1 MKVSE
6 ILAGST
12 KAYPSIEIVP
22 PLRGITK
29 DELLES
35 IAPFMEFSPKY
46 INVTSHRDEFEYREE
61 ADGSFSRHLLRNRIN
76 ETTVCAAIMSKYDVE
91 VVPHLIC
98 GGSTKEEIESKLD
111 NLEFLGINNIV
122 ALRGDSMTGE
132 KRFTPTPGGYSFA
145 SELVE
150 GIRSYQGSAGY
161 KRKRGMDSST
171 SLGMTEGGNGMTEG
185 GNGKTERGNGMTEK
199 ELGRGK
205 RLAEERFFCI
215 GVGAYPEK
223 HFEAANIETDI
234 LNLKRK
240 VDAGADYII
249 TQMFFDNKVYYD
261 FVEKC
266 RAAGI
271 TVPIVPGLKPLST
284 ARQISVLPEAFSL
297 DIPLE
302 LTGEIE
308 KHRNDKEAV
317 YRIGTEWCT
326 MQCKDLLKH
335 GVPAVHF
342 YTMGKSRNIT
352 DILRECF

>member
-22 PLRGITK
+22 PLRGVTK
-29 DELLES
+29 NELLES

-46 INVTSHRDEFEYREE
+46 INVTSHRDEFEYRQE
-61 ADGSFSRHLLRNRIN
+61 ADGSFSRHLVRNRIN
-76 ETTVCAAIMSKYDVE
+76 ETTVCAAIMSRYDVA
-91 VVPHLIC
+91 VIPHLIC
-98 GGSTKEEIESKLD
+98 GGSTKEEIDSKLD
-111 NLEFLGINNIV
+111 NLAFLGIDNLV
-122 ALRGDSMTGE
+122 ALRGDSLSGE
-132 KRFTPTPGGYSFA
+132 KRFTPTPGGYSYA

-150 GIRSYQGSAGY
+150 AIR
-161 KRKRGMDSST
+161 RRDSST
-171 SLGMTEGGNGMTEG
+171 SLGMTGEKKGMTD
-185 GNGKTERGNGMTEK
+185 
-199 ELGRGK
+199 GR
-205 RLAEERFFCI
+205 FCI

-223 HFEAANIETDI
+223 HFEAANLETDI
-234 LNLKRK
+234 LNLKKK
-240 VDAGADYII
+240 VDAGADYIV
-249 TQMFFDNKVYYD
+249 TQMFFDNQVFYD

-271 TVPIVPGLKPLST
+271 SAPIIPGLKPLST

-302 LTGEIE
+302 LTQEIE
-308 KHRNDKEAV
+308 KHSNDKEAV
-317 YRIGTEWCT
+317 YRIGTEWCA
-326 MQCKDLLKH
+326 MQCKDLIRH

>member
-1 MKVSE
+1 MKISE
-6 ILAGST
+6 ILAASK

-61 ADGSFSRHLLRNRIN
+61 ADGTFSRHLLRNRIS

-98 GGSTKEEIESKLD
+98 GGSTIEEIESKLD
-111 NLEFLGINNIV
+111 NMAFLGINNIV
-122 ALRGDSMTGE
+122 ALRGDSMAGE
-132 KRFTPTPGGYSFA
+132 KRFTPTPGGYRYA

-150 GIRSYQGSAGY
+150 GIRSYQGSNSY
-161 KRKRGMDSST
+161 RRSRGLEADD
-171 SLGMTEGGNGMTEG
+171 
-185 GNGKTERGNGMTEK
+185 
-199 ELGRGK
+199 
-205 RLAEERFFCI
+205 RFFCI

-234 LNLKRK
+234 LNLKKK

-249 TQMFFDNKVYYD
+249 TQMFFDNQVYYD
-261 FVEKC
+261 FAARC

-271 TVPIVPGLKPLST
+271 NVPIIPGLKPIST

-302 LTGEIE
+302 LTQEIE
-308 KHRNDKEAV
+308 KHKNDKDAV

-326 MQCKDLLKH
+326 AQCKDLLQH
-335 GVPAVHF
+335 NVPAVHF

>member
-1 MKVSE
+1 MKISE
-6 ILAGST
+6 ILAASK

-61 ADGSFSRHLLRNRIN
+61 ADGTFSRHLLRNRIS

-98 GGSTKEEIESKLD
+98 GGSTIEEIESKLD
-111 NLEFLGINNIV
+111 NMAFLGINNIV
-122 ALRGDSMTGE
+122 ALRGDSMAGE
-132 KRFTPTPGGYSFA
+132 KRFTPTPGGYRYA

-150 GIRSYQGSAGY
+150 GIRSYQGSNSY
-161 KRKRGMDSST
+161 RRNRGLEADD
-171 SLGMTEGGNGMTEG
+171 
-185 GNGKTERGNGMTEK
+185 
-199 ELGRGK
+199 
-205 RLAEERFFCI
+205 RFFCI

-234 LNLKRK
+234 LNLKKK

-249 TQMFFDNKVYYD
+249 TQMFFDNNIYYD

-271 TVPIVPGLKPLST
+271 DVPIIPGLKPIST

-302 LTGEIE
+302 LTCEIE
-308 KHRNDKEAV
+308 KHRNDKDAV

>member
-6 ILAGST
+6 ILAASK

-46 INVTSHRDEFEYREE
+46 INVTSHRDEYEYREE
-61 ADGSFSRHLLRNRIN
+61 ADGTFSRHLVRNRIN

-98 GGSTKEEIESKLD
+98 GGSTKEEIESRLD
-111 NLEFLGINNIV
+111 NLAFLGINNIV
-122 ALRGDSMTGE
+122 ALRGDSMSGE
-132 KRFTPTPGGYSFA
+132 KRFTPTSGGYRYA
-145 SELVE
+145 NELVD
-150 GIRSYQGSAGY
+150 GIRSYQGSNSYRRSHGLQT
-161 KRKRGMDSST
+161 DD
-171 SLGMTEGGNGMTEG
+171 
-185 GNGKTERGNGMTEK
+185 
-199 ELGRGK
+199 
-205 RLAEERFFCI
+205 RFFCI

-240 VDAGADYII
+240 IDAGADYII
-249 TQMFFDNKVYYD
+249 TQMFFDNKIYYD
-261 FVEKC
+261 FVDKC

-271 TVPIVPGLKPLST
+271 TVPIIPGLKPLST

-302 LTGEIE
+302 LTQEIE
-308 KHRNDKEAV
+308 KVKDDKDAV
-317 YRIGTEWCT
+317 YRIGTEWCA
-326 MQCKDLLKH
+326 MQCKDLLAH

>member
-1 MKVSE
+1 MSE
-6 ILAGST
+6 ST
-12 KAYPSIEIVP
+12 KAYPSLEIVP
-22 PLRGITK
+22 PLRGMTK

-61 ADGSFSRHLLRNRIN
+61 ADGTFSRHLLRNRIS
-76 ETTVCAAIMSKYDVE
+76 ETTVCAAIMSRYDVE

-98 GGSTKEEIESKLD
+98 GGNTKEEIESRLD
-111 NLEFLGINNIV
+111 NLAFLGINNIV

-132 KRFTPTPGGYSFA
+132 KRFTPTPGGYSYA

-150 GIRSYQGSAGY
+150 GIRSYQGSNSY
-161 KRKRGMDSST
+161 RRSRGLEADD
-171 SLGMTEGGNGMTEG
+171 
-185 GNGKTERGNGMTEK
+185 RY
-199 ELGRGK
+199 
-205 RLAEERFFCI
+205 FCI

-234 LNLKRK
+234 LNLKKK

-249 TQMFFDNKVYYD
+249 TQMFFDNQIYYD
-261 FVEKC
+261 FVDRC

-271 TVPIVPGLKPLST
+271 DVPIIPGLKPLST
-284 ARQISVLPEAFSL
+284 ARQVSLLPESFSL
-297 DIPLE
+297 DIPVE
-302 LTGEIE
+302 LTREIE
-308 KHRNDKEAV
+308 KVKNDKEAV

-326 MQCKDLLKH
+326 MQCKDLLAH

-342 YTMGKSRNIT
+342 YTMGKSRNIV